1 MNEQIYVA
9 VYSGDTGSEYCRS
22 SYFGTLNQ
30 IIYSI
35 ECDEESISSYD
46 IYEVSGTPAK
56 IKTTYSVEKVV

>member
-1 MNEQIYVA
+1 MGEQIYVA
-9 VYSGDTGSEYCRS
+9 VYAGLSNTDYCRS

-35 ECDEESISSYD
+35 ECDDESISSYE
-46 IYEVSGTPAK
+46 IYEVTGTPAK